1 MIIFNFKGLEVDEV
15 DIQYLKDGQV
25 LFVSLDGQP
34 FNPINYLNQHE
45 FVKYI
50 KSGGYGK
57 VYVAKDVVS
66 EQTVAIKQIET
77 SVLSK
82 FKLQFFIN

>member
-1 MIIFNFKGLEVDEV
+1 MIIFNSKGLEVDEV

-34 FNPINYLNQHE
+34 FNPVNYLNQYE
-45 FVKYI
+45 FVKYV

-57 VYVAKDVVS
+57 IYIAKDLIT
-66 EQTVAIKQIET
+66 EQLVAIKKIET
-77 SVLSK
+77 NVLSK
-82 FKLQFFIN
+82 K

>member
-25 LFVSLDGQP
+25 LFVSLDGQA
-34 FNPINYLNQHE
+34 FNPINYINQHE

-57 VYVAKDVVS
+57 VYVGKDVVS

-77 SVLSK
+77 NVLSK
-82 FKLQFFIN
+82 FKQQFFFH